1 LGRFAISGSSVYDCW
16 CILQGVLHVSMHMEV
31 QNRCDAILRAF
42 LIVGVGFLWYCW
54 NSFSF
59 IIVDLFGRVICSSV
73 VMLNRSNWCRY
84 LRFRLAVMLE

>member
-1 LGRFAISGSSVYDCW
+1 M
-16 CILQGVLHVSMHMEV
+16 LQGVLHVSVHMEV

-59 IIVDLFGRVICSSV
+59 IIVDQFGRVICSSV
-73 VMLNRSNWCRY
+73 VMLNSSNWCRY
-84 LRFRLAVMLE
+84 LRFRLAVMLG